1 LVLNLFSRPGYTW
14 AQRVGGPRGDWAR
27 GKGTSTGSLK
37 PKALRK
43 AIGEIL
49 WDQGGIVREENGLI
63 QALDALAKMRD
74 QDLPKVKPENP
85 KEVLEKLEVEN
96 ALEVGEMILRS
107 GLFRKETRG
116 SHFRKDYPKT
126 DDVNWK
132 GSVFLK
138 KSDAGMK
145 LEYRPVS

>member
-1 LVLNLFSRPGYTW
+1 LNRFFPSGLHLGAKGR
-14 AQRVGGPRGDWAR
+14 GPREDWAK
-27 GKGTSTGSLK
+27 GKGTSAGGLK

-49 WDQGGIVREENGLI
+49 WDQGGIVKDENGLI
-63 QALDALAKMRD
+63 QALKALAKMRD
-74 QDLPKVKPENP
+74 QDLPRVKPENP

-138 KSDAGMK
+138 KSDAGMQ